1 MDRHELKSK
10 KLPKIGLGISASGLG
25 ISVTLFLFLFLGT
38 LPVPVTWDAETLP
51 RCTMFLLVPFCVVG
65 LIVSIVSVVVH
76 RDLLSVL
83 GIVLGLLATIASLL
97 ALSLVMVI
105 YRFWYGAG

>member
-1 MDRHELKSK
+1 MTWSL
-10 KLPKIGLGISASGLG
+10 LSG
-25 ISVTLFLFLFLGT
+25 
-38 LPVPVTWDAETLP
+38 
-51 RCTMFLLVPFCVVG
+51 CVVG

-97 ALSLVMVI
+97 ALSVI
-105 YRFWYGAG
+105 MAIYYFWYGAG